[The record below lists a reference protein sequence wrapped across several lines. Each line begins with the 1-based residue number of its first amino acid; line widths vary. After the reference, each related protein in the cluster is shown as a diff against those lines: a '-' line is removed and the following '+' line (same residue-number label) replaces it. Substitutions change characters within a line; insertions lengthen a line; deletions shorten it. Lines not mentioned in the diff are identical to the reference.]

1 MLQSYEGVVAAETG
15 HVSVHEAGAIEFS
28 GHKVLTIP
36 SHLGKIDV
44 AELSQYVENF
54 YNDGNHENMV
64 FPGMVY
70 ISQPTEYGTLYT
82 LDELTGIRE
91 ICDKHQMHFF
101 IDGARLGYGLASRD
115 ADVTLQDIA
124 RLSDVFYIG
133 GTKIGALI
141 GEAVVFTKET
151 PSHFVT
157 RIKQHGALL
166 AKGRLLGIQFSEL
179 FTNDLYM
186 SISRHAIDMAE
197 QVKELLHEYNFKFYL
212 ESPTNQLFV
221 ILHNDDVK
229 RLSEHVRVGF
239 WESYDADHTVVRFA
253 TSWSTTQAHIDELR
267 IILGD
272 FGNK

>member
-1 MLQSYEGVVAAETG
+1 MLSFECDYLEGCHEAILQALVKSNNEQLSGYGSDCYTVQAKEKIKEACGCPQGDVYFLSGGTQTNQIVINSMLQSYEGVVAAETG

-28 GHKVLTIP
+28 GHKVVTIP

-54 YNDGNHENMV
+54 YNDGNHEHMV

-70 ISQPTEYGTLYT
+70 ISQPTEHGTLYT

-101 IDGARLGYGLASRD
+101 IDGARLGYGLALRD

-141 GEAVVFTKET
+141 GE
-151 PSHFVT
+151 
-157 RIKQHGALL
+157 GA
-166 AKGRLLGIQFSEL
+166 S
-179 FTNDLYM
+179 
-186 SISRHAIDMAE
+186 
-197 QVKELLHEYNFKFYL
+197 
-212 ESPTNQLFV
+212 
-221 ILHNDDVK
+221 
-229 RLSEHVRVGF
+229 VGY
-239 WESYDADHTVVRFA
+239 SV
-253 TSWSTTQAHIDELR
+253 Q
-267 IILGD
+267 
-272 FGNK
+272 